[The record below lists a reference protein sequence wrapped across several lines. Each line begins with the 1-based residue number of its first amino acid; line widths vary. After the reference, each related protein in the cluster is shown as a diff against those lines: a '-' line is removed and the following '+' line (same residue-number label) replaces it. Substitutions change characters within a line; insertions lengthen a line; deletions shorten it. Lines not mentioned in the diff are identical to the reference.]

1 MNHHTTKRR
10 TLTRVAAVVLTGT
23 AILAASPASTH
34 AASPPPPS
42 GTIPP
47 SELATADVDG
57 AWTTAWQPRT
67 GALGIHAVLLHTGK
81 VLLWSGYQ
89 EEGSNVGSHAA
100 LFDPATNVTLKADPS
115 ASIFCGGQTILPDG
129 QMLVVGGLGVLNG
142 SGINTVYL
150 FDPITQTWTQQ
161 DNTRAGRWYPSVAEV
176 ASGQAVVLGGH
187 DETKNNN
194 NDVEVYTPG
203 SPAEML
209 IGSDRVGN
217 YPKTF
222 LMPDGKLLIAAA
234 ARTQELDPATWTFTS
249 MKTQLFPQYQYPAG
263 VLLPG
268 PPSGS
273 TKVLIVGGKNTA
285 SGTVTANA
293 ETFDTANPN
302 AGWQYAA
309 PLPQPRTNMNL
320 VILPDGKLLGV
331 GGASVGQSLQPQFQS
346 LMYDPATDVWTP
358 VATQSVQR
366 TYHSTAVLLPD
377 GRVLSAGDNQPG
389 GGHGLLDIYSPPYLF
404 NGPRPTIT
412 SAPSSVP
419 YGGTFDIAT
428 PDTITRAVL
437 MAPGATSHATDM
449 HQRHV
454 ELAITPSEDG
464 YTAVTP
470 ALNVAPPGYY
480 MLFLLNAAGVPSVA
494 SWVHIGT

>member
-1 MNHHTTKRR
+1 
-10 TLTRVAAVVLTGT
+10 
-23 AILAASPASTH
+23 
-34 AASPPPPS
+34 
-42 GTIPP
+42 
-47 SELATADVDG
+47 
-57 AWTTAWQPRT
+57 
-67 GALGIHAVLLHTGK
+67 
-81 VLLWSGYQ
+81 
-89 EEGSNVGSHAA
+89 
-100 LFDPATNVTLKADPS
+100 
-115 ASIFCGGQTILPDG
+115 
-129 QMLVVGGLGVLNG
+129 
-142 SGINTVYL
+142 
-150 FDPITQTWTQQ
+150 
-161 DNTRAGRWYPSVAEV
+161 
-176 ASGQAVVLGGH
+176 
-187 DETKNNN
+187 
-194 NDVEVYTPG
+194 
-203 SPAEML
+203 
-209 IGSDRVGN
+209 
-217 YPKTF
+217 
-222 LMPDGKLLIAAA
+222 MPDGKLLIAAA
-234 ARTQELDPATWTFTS
+234 ARTQELDPTTWTFTS
-249 MKTQLFPQYQYPAG
+249 MQSPLFPQYQYPAG

-273 TKVLIVGGKNTA
+273 TKVLIVGGKNSA
-285 SGTVTANA
+285 GGTVTANA
-293 ETFDTANPN
+293 ETFDTANPS

-346 LMYDPATDVWTP
+346 LMYDPATNVWTP

-412 SAPSSVP
+412 SAPSTVP
-419 YGGTFDIAT
+419 YGGTFDITT

-454 ELAITPSEDG
+454 ELAITPSADG

-494 SWVHIGT
+494 SWVQIGT